1 MITKTLEQVAAITNA
16 KLSIPERGQEYIQG
30 VSINTRSIEKG
41 QLFVP
46 LAGEKTDGHQFVEQA
61 FEKGASAAFW
71 KRDLPNPP
79 SGFPL
84 LFVDDP
90 LEALQMMAKAYRD
103 SLKVKVVGVTGSN
116 GKTTTKDM
124 IAKIL
129 SGTYSVQK
137 TIGNYN
143 NHIGLP
149 LTLLSLREDTE
160 VIVLEMGMSA
170 RGEIQFLSKLA
181 RPDVAVITNI
191 GEAHLEDLGSREGI
205 AEAKF
210 EIIAGLNANG
220 LFVYDGD
227 EPLLQAKVQSR
238 SGEFQVISFGKSD
251 NCDYYPM
258 SVEAK
263 GEGTEFIVQA
273 LPRTKMFLPVL
284 GLHNVKNA
292 LAAIAVA
299 RFLQVDEENIK
310 NQLESLSLSAMRM
323 ESHKGYNGAL
333 VINDAYNASPT
344 SMKAAI
350 ELVQSLENYPKKVL
364 VLGDMLELGPKE
376 KEFHKEIGHFI
387 SADHIQYVYTYGPLA
402 RFIAK
407 GIREKGKPIEVKE
420 FSSKDE
426 LRNEVKG
433 RLDEQTV
440 LLVKGSRGMK
450 LEEVLEGLIQ

>member
-1 MITKTLEQVAAITNA
+1 MITKTLEQVANMTNA
-16 KLSIPERGQEYIQG
+16 ELSIPTSSQDKIKG
-30 VSINTRSIEKG
+30 VSINTRTIETG

-46 LAGEKTDGHQFVEQA
+46 LAGENVDGHKFVEQA

-71 KRDLPNPP
+71 KRNMPNPP
-79 SGFPL
+79 EGLPL
-84 LFVDDP
+84 LLVDDP
-90 LEALQMMAKAYRD
+90 LEALQRLAKAYRD

-124 IAKIL
+124 IAQIL
-129 SGTYSVQK
+129 SGTYTVQK

-170 RGEIQFLSKLA
+170 RGEIEFLSELA

-210 EIIAGLNANG
+210 EIIAGLSANG

-227 EPLLQAKVQSR
+227 EPLLQAKVGSKSWQ
-238 SGEFQVISFGKSD
+238 FHTISFGKSD
-251 NCDYYPM
+251 QCDYYPI

-273 LPRTKMFLPVL
+273 FPETKMYLPVL

-299 RFLQVDEENIK
+299 RFLQVDQETIK
-310 NQLESLSLSAMRM
+310 NQLECLSLSAMRM
-323 ESHKGYNGAL
+323 ESHKGFNGAL
-333 VINDAYNASPT
+333 IINDAYNASPT

-350 ELVQSLENYPKKVL
+350 ELVQSLENYSKKVL
-364 VLGDMLELGPKE
+364 VLGDMLELGPSE
-376 KEFHKEIGHFI
+376 KELHSEIGHFI
-387 SADHIQYVYTYGPLA
+387 SANDIQYVYTYGPLA
-402 RFIAK
+402 SYIAS
-407 GIREKGKPIEVKE
+407 GIREKGKSIAVKE
-420 FSSKDE
+420 FSNKDE
-426 LRNEVKG
+426 LRHAVKAL
-433 RLDEQTV
+433 LDEQTV
-440 LLVKGSRGMK
+440 LLVKASRGMK
-450 LEEVLEGLIQ
+450 LEEVLEGLI